1 MYNCMF
7 NFLVPQ
13 IRMIYFV
20 NDYQKGQSRAGHLF
34 VVEVMPFLKIPS
46 FIEFWL
52 RELFLIYII

>member
-1 MYNCMF
+1 MF